1 MKLFNLDW
9 YRQTRTHSCILVLPI
24 VCTDENVTIRVSLT
38 AALTKNLKPKLTEIR
53 A

>member
-24 VCTDENVTIRVSLT
+24 VFTDENVISRVSLK
-38 AALTKNLKPKLTEIR
+38 AALTKSLKAKLTEIR